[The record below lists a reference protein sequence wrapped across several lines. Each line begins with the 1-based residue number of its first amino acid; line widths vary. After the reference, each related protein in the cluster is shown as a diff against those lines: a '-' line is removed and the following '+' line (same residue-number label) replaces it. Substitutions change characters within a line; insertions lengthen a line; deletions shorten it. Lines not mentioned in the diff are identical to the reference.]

1 MKVIIKKNIKFVTII
16 LLISL
21 TVGLTLGYLIQNE
34 YDMSDFNNKDDSCNI
49 RKPNK
54 NEYITEYIIPQPCS
68 APIAITVDEQNTIW
82 FIENNFSKLVS
93 FDPKSEIFTEFVI
106 KTKSVKGVESWSLI
120 SIKEDLWFT
129 DHKNNMIWKFNKEE
143 KSFSNF
149 IIPTKGSY
157 PVQIINDSN
166 NNIWVAEIFGNKIA
180 KLDINEILMN
190 TSKGIKEIEPPIK
203 LDLLGGISIDSNDK
217 IWFTILTWPVE
228 GKVISFMEETNEF
241 KIFELPKEI
250 TSPVGIVIKNE
261 MIWITDHGSSQ
272 FVLFDLKNNTFTK
285 FSTSL
290 STSQFS
296 TTLPYWNKFDS
307 KGNMWFNVHQA
318 NTIAKFDMEKAILIE
333 YDIPTR
339 NKNWGNISNSL
350 QFDVDK
356 NDNIWFTEWTESKI
370 AFLNSSKEIPFS
382 IESSTRE
389 IQIQP
394 NSKSNFMLKV
404 ETKGTRNIDFSAS
417 GTFSNNG
424 KLQNITV
431 EFNHDGKTIS
441 GEKYI
446 NVIIDTDKKLNKG
459 EYTLMISARN
469 EPITISIPIKLIVV

>member
-1 MKVIIKKNIKFVTII
+1 
-16 LLISL
+16 
-21 TVGLTLGYLIQNE
+21 
-34 YDMSDFNNKDDSCNI
+34 
-49 RKPNK
+49 
-54 NEYITEYIIPQPCS
+54 
-68 APIAITVDEQNTIW
+68 
-82 FIENNFSKLVS
+82 
-93 FDPKSEIFTEFVI
+93 
-106 KTKSVKGVESWSLI
+106 
-120 SIKEDLWFT
+120 
-129 DHKNNMIWKFNKEE
+129 MIWKFNKEE

-157 PVQIINDSN
+157 PVQIINDNN
-166 NNIWVAEIFGNKIA
+166 NNIWVAEIFGNRIA

-203 LDLLGGISIDSNDK
+203 LDLLGGIAIDSNDK

-228 GKVISFMEETNEF
+228 GKVISFVEETNEF

-261 MIWITDHGSSQ
+261 MVWITDHGSSQ

-290 STSQFS
+290 STSQYS

-318 NTIAKFDMEKAILIE
+318 NTIAKFDVEKAILIE

-356 NDNIWFTEWTESKI
+356 NDNIWFTEWTENKI

-389 IQIQP
+389 IKIQP

-404 ETKGTRNIDFSAS
+404 ETKGIRNIDFSAS

-431 EFNHDGKTIS
+431 EFDHDKKTIS

-446 NVIIDTDKKLNKG
+446 NVIIDTDEKLNKG
-459 EYTLMISARN
+459 EYTLMINARN